1 MDFRILKPFVHRKTL
16 RFLVINEEEP
26 KSMDEEL
33 LQDFVSIVTS
43 FCSRIY
49 GRKRKLKTKRI
60 IEEIKNNE

>member
-1 MDFRILKPFVHRKTL
+1 MVLQLMGFMKETAMTKTS
-16 RFLVINEEEP
+16 IMPEGME
-26 KSMDEEL
+26 
-33 LQDFVSIVTS
+33 DFVSIVTS

>member
-1 MDFRILKPFVHRKTL
+1 MIEI
-16 RFLVINEEEP
+16 LVINEEEP
-26 KSMDEEL
+26 KSKDEEL
-33 LQDFVSIVTS
+33 LQGFVSIVTS